1 MHYLAEN
8 RKLLQYQT
16 YLFINISGKT
26 AGHAWKVESVYDMF
40 GRMEK
45 KTGIKLTPH
54 MLRRYFVMERWNVQK
69 ALRKKRDDR
78 VRDRLRKMRGI
89 G

>member
-26 AGHAWKVESVYDMF
+26 AGHAWKADSVYDMF

-54 MLRRYFVMERWNVQK
+54 MLRRYFAMKRWNVQK